1 MESFAAKKL
10 TIFISEGNMW
20 KKAPLYQ
27 AVLEELSRAGI
38 RQVAA
43 TRGIAGYGRDKVIH
57 TTNIVV
63 LSTNLP
69 IVVEAIDLEEKIDQ
83 VLPAISA
90 MTEGA
95 LIEVMP
101 TSLTCRPADPPG
113 GGRRTL

>member
-1 MESFAAKKL
+1 MESIAAKKL

-20 KKAPLYQ
+20 KNAPLYQ
-27 AVLEELSRAGI
+27 AVLEELSQAGI
-38 RQVAA
+38 RQVAV

-57 TTNIVV
+57 TASIVV

-83 VLPAISA
+83 VLPVISA

-95 LIEVMP
+95 LIEVMT
-101 TSLTCRPADPPG
+101 TSLICQPADPAG
-113 GGRRTL
+113 DERRTL